1 MTDEEMLTALIHIKR
16 HIYSKPI
23 KLYINSV
30 IRRISASKTH
40 DNSRACLKLAQ
51 LKHKFTA
58 GMYKVEYEA
67 PLYEPENTVHLD
79 VKV

>member
-1 MTDEEMLTALIHIKR
+1 MTEAEMLQALIHIKR

-23 KLYINSV
+23 KKYITSV
-30 IRRISASKTH
+30 IARIKPVQSS
-40 DNSRACLKLAQ
+40 Q
-51 LKHKFTA
+51 QYQA
-58 GMYKVEYEA
+58 GLYQVAYKM